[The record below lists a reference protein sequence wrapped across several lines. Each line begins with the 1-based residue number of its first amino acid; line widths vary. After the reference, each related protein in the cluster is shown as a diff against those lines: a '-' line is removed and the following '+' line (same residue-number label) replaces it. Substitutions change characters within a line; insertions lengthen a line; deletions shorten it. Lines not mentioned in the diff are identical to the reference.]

1 VPLHQGLDDE
11 YSHAAA
17 LMTAGQ
23 DVLDPAERLAEIR
36 KVKGR
41 LRSVQRWTG

>member
-1 VPLHQGLDDE
+1 VSLHQGLGDE
-11 YSHAAA
+11 QPHAAA

-23 DVLDPAERLAEIR
+23 DVLDPAEWLAEIR

-41 LRSVQRWTG
+41 LRSVQR

>member
-1 VPLHQGLDDE
+1 VPLHQGLGDE
-11 YSHAAA
+11 QPHAAA

-23 DVLDPAERLAEIR
+23 DFLDPAEWLAEIR

-41 LRSVQRWTG
+41 LRSVQR